1 MTPYAAT
8 SSFTTGSV
16 AGTPVETR
24 SFLKVLTLPELVRG
38 AAHTRGRAWTPGHV
52 QRPSGL
58 RVAAFIRCWF
68 V

>member
-8 SSFTTGSV
+8 SSFTRLGSRH
-16 AGTPVETR
+16 AGR
-24 SFLKVLTLPELVRG
+24 DSLFLKVLTLPELVRG